1 MRRLPFT
8 YRRARSVP
16 VNITL
21 ENIDLTN
28 TEHLAHARE
37 ICATLSSPLLATV
50 QDIRID
56 FRTLDLVPMHAAED
70 VPADMGHDAPKASSS
85 TPKAMHVK
93 YGKTT
98 RTFLHSMLTRIEK
111 GGTTTLEEVAHEMNI
126 SLDTAR
132 AYLRN
137 AGRTAAAYKVPLP
150 VKPVWNHERG
160 CNDYHANVV

>member
-1 MRRLPFT
+1 M
-8 YRRARSVP
+8 
-16 VNITL
+16 NITL

-37 ICATLSSPLLATV
+37 ICATLSSALLATV

-70 VPADMGHDAPKASSS
+70 VPADMGHDAPKASSA
-85 TPKAMHVK
+85 TPKAK
-93 YGKTT
+93 LGIYGKTT
-98 RTFLHSMLTRIEK
+98 RAFLQSMLDGIAK
-111 GGTTTLEEVAHEMNI
+111 NGSVTLEEVATEMGI
-126 SLDTAR
+126 GLDTAR

-137 AGRTAAAYKVPLP
+137 AGRTAIAYKTTLP
-150 VKPVWNHERG
+150 VKAVWNAEMG

>member
-1 MRRLPFT
+1 M
-8 YRRARSVP
+8 
-16 VNITL
+16 NITL

-28 TEHLAHARE
+28 TEHLAHALSALNAYAALSPDLLSGVENIQLDISSTVAALDAHRE
-37 ICATLSSPLLATV
+37 FPV
-50 QDIRID
+50 VD
-56 FRTLDLVPMHAAED
+56 
-70 VPADMGHDAPKASSS
+70 